1 MDCDWG
7 AAEKK
12 NFPTIGIYFPWIFH
26 KLIKQ
31 PREADVQPTV
41 SVTPHGHLLPSLASA
56 RELRREAVEWLRT
69 PWKINGWNTNM
80 EVDGSD
86 DFPFQM
92 GDF

>member
-12 NFPTIGIYFPWIFH
+12 TFQQSESISHGFFTSE
-26 KLIKQ
+26 KKQ